1 MDLGLTAKKALVLAS
16 SQGLGL
22 AIATKLCQEGAD
34 VVISGRSEA
43 KLRDAA
49 AELTSAGPGTASFAV
64 FDLGDPDS
72 ARTLYLAA
80 QQTLGHID
88 ILVNNVGGPPP
99 GSVEAQDMET
109 WRNQFDIMVVRLI
122 EITNLCLPGMR
133 QRKWGRV
140 VTIASTSIIQPIAV
154 LGISNTIR
162 SALVG
167 WNKSLSSEVAAD
179 GITLNILAPGRIE
192 TERVVQIDTMNAE
205 KRGKSVEEV
214 QAESRKSIPIGR
226 YGTVEEFGSVGAFI
240 ASEPASYI
248 TGSII
253 RCDGGLIRSV

>member
-1 MDLGLTAKKALVLAS
+1 MDLGLTGKKALVLAS

-22 AIATKLCQEGAD
+22 AIATKLCQEGTD
-34 VVISGRSEA
+34 VVISGRSAE
-43 KLRDAA
+43 KLYDAA
-49 AELTSAGPGTASFAV
+49 AALNKKGAGTASYAV
-64 FDLGDPDS
+64 MDLSDQDS
-72 ARTLYLAA
+72 ARTLYNEALLK
-80 QQTLGHID
+80 LGHVD

-109 WRNQFDIMVVRLI
+109 WRTQFDIMVVRLI

-133 QRKWGRV
+133 QKKWGRV
-140 VTIASTSIIQPIAV
+140 LTIASSSIIQPITV

-167 WNKSLSSEVAAD
+167 WNKSLSNEVAAE

-192 TERVVQIDTMNAE
+192 TERVLQIDTMAA
-205 KRGKSVEEV
+205 KKQGVSVEAV
-214 QAESRKSIPIGR
+214 QTASKKTIPIGR
-226 YGTVEEFGSVGAFI
+226 YGTVEEFGSVGVFI
-240 ASEPASYI
+240 VSEPASYI

>member
-1 MDLGLTAKKALVLAS
+1 MDLGLTGKKALVLAS

-22 AIATKLCQEGAD
+22 AIATKLCEEGAD
-34 VVISGRSEA
+34 VVISGRSGD

-49 AELTSAGPGTASFAV
+49 AVLNSMGAGTASYAV
-64 FDLGDPDS
+64 MDLSDPDS
-72 ARTLYLAA
+72 AKTLYDAA
-80 QQTLGHID
+80 VQKLGSVD

-99 GSVEAQDMET
+99 GSVETPDMET
-109 WRNQFDIMVVRLI
+109 WRTQFDIMVVRLI

-133 QRKWGRV
+133 EKKWGRV
-140 VTIASTSIIQPIAV
+140 LSLASTSIIQPITV

-167 WNKSLSSEVAAD
+167 WSKSLSNDVAVE
-179 GITLNILAPGRIE
+179 GITVNILAPGRIE
-192 TERVVQIDTMNAE
+192 TERVLQIDTLAAE
-205 KRGKSVEEV
+205 KQGISFEAV
-214 QAESRKSIPIGR
+214 QTASKKSIPTGR

-240 ASEPASYI
+240 VSEPASYV

-253 RCDGGLIRSV
+253 RCDGGLVRSV

>member
-1 MDLGLTAKKALVLAS
+1 MDLGLTGKKALVLAS

-22 AIATKLCQEGAD
+22 AIATKLCQEGTD
-34 VVISGRSEA
+34 VVISGRSA
-43 KLRDAA
+43 DKLHDAA
-49 AELTSAGPGTASFAV
+49 AALNNLGAGTASYTV
-64 FDLGDPDS
+64 MDLSDQDS
-72 ARTLYLAA
+72 AKTLYNEALLK
-80 QQTLGHID
+80 LGRVD

-109 WRNQFDIMVVRLI
+109 WRTQFDIMVVRLI

-133 QRKWGRV
+133 QKKWGRV
-140 VTIASTSIIQPIAV
+140 LTIASSSIIQPITV

-167 WNKSLSSEVAAD
+167 WNKSLSNDVAAE

-192 TERVVQIDTMNAE
+192 TERVVQIDTMAA
-205 KRGKSVEEV
+205 KKQGVSVEDV
-214 QAESRKSIPIGR
+214 QTASKKTIPIGR

-240 ASEPASYI
+240 VSEPASYV